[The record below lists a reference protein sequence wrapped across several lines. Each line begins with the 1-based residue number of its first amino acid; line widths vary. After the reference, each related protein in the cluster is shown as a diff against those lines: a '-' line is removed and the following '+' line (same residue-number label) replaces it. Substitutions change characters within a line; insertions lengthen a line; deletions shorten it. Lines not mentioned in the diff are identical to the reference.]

1 MKNTKRIRE
10 LKAQIKNAEEM
21 ARKYP
26 EDANLQEA
34 SRWRI
39 EKNLKELALL
49 K

>member
-1 MKNTKRIRE
+1 MKNNKRIKE

-21 ARKYP
+21 AKRYP

-34 SRWRI
+34 CQWRI
-39 EKNLKELALL
+39 EKNLAELALL